1 MAKKKSRPVARKSKR
16 NVTPWTPAD
25 EKKLLKLAGT
35 MSTAKIAKAL
45 GRSVAAITFKA
56 FSLRLSLRL
65 ASSNRGRRLKVSKKR

>member
-16 NVTPWTPAD
+16 NVTPWTPED
-25 EKKLLKLAGT
+25 EKKLRKLAGT